1 VKQRQSTNQIQ
12 LPDLPSSEFVQQ
24 PAEIDRFLV
33 RVWPDGRLYFKGS
46 RERIDEFLDLCK
58 QAGLHVQV
66 DHISLCG

>member
-1 VKQRQSTNQIQ
+1 MQQEQSTHQSL
-12 LPDLPSSEFVQQ
+12 LPDLPAREFVEQ

-46 RERIDEFLDLCK
+46 RERIDEFLALCK